1 VCACGCSSEVQLRR
15 AFANG
20 LRRENVFSLPAASRR
35 RTYPTRTRLLAQSV
49 TLLRYNVAQV
59 RSFTLDTLQPRW
71 IARLLR
77 VGNTRANAYWECRP
91 IPTGLKPNPQSS
103 LEDIRAFLT
112 QKYERRMF
120 VAPGEWHSVC
130 L

>member
-1 VCACGCSSEVQLRR
+1 MRTCLLGAPPASPLRC
-15 AFANG
+15 
-20 LRRENVFSLPAASRR
+20 
-35 RTYPTRTRLLAQSV
+35 
-49 TLLRYNVAQV
+49 NVAQV

-120 VAPGEWHSVC
+120 VAPGEWRRVYLLGVKCPVFVDRVNGVHDYT
-130 L
+130 